1 MYKSVINLKRVLII
15 AYIRFKV
22 GDEMH
27 KTIKEVCASLGLKE
41 SELSRV
47 ALLEYLRSMNVF
59 EAKIR
64 GKTK

>member
-1 MYKSVINLKRVLII
+1 VLII

-27 KTIKEVCASLGLKE
+27 KTIKEVCARLGLKE